1 MNYAIMDVYIEDVF
15 SEIYLFFL
23 QWFVAKNFKILI
35 QFQYIFYFYQPL
47 LKPRVKNIK

>member
-15 SEIYLFFL
+15 FRNLSIFM